1 MLLHRIYSSKP
12 ILACKKSSDTVI
24 IFEIDDD
31 GLSTDRIVGRRTGCF
46 DDWVLP
52 VSILVAETSSY
63 EVLVGVNKS
72 KEEDSAL
79 VSEIDLFMKT

>member
-1 MLLHRIYSSKP
+1 M
-12 ILACKKSSDTVI
+12 
-24 IFEIDDD
+24 
-31 GLSTDRIVGRRTGCF
+31 DRIVGRGTGCF

-52 VSILVAETSSY
+52 VSIIVAETSSY